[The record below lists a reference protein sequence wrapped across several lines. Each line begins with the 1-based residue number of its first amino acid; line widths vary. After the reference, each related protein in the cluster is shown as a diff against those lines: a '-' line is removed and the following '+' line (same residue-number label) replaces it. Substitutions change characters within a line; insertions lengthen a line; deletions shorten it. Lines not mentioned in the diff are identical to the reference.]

1 MIKEDEEDEDED
13 EKDEGKKVI
22 IRTVAVSKLQQQQK
36 KNWNKIIHIY
46 LGKIFNSVPLACFRP
61 NPNLVPSSSWV
72 YKNLFE

>member
-36 KNWNKIIHIY
+36 KLK
-46 LGKIFNSVPLACFRP
+46 
-61 NPNLVPSSSWV
+61 
-72 YKNLFE
+72 